1 MPDNCLAW
9 DMHAATHS
17 RCPESIVNVEEND
30 LRNMLLAF
38 IALFAMLNTPNAHSQ
53 TTSGL
58 VEIPAGVPIVDEAAD
73 RWNRLI
79 LLAKPQIASGDV
91 DQMALS
97 IRRAIA
103 KFPLVILATVQEDP
117 ENVSRRFRL
126 REIGVSYIA
135 AQNDRWVTVNSA
147 KASQLGIQLDLIS
160 SQILSQ
166 NESQLSNLRGIVATE
181 SLAIFDTP
189 SILLS
194 QGKHIDYTMRHF
206 IWVDKNTGKMGMVVW
221 LLSEDPKTKQR
232 VVADEILRYV
242 AAKTQEDRR
251 VHVDGQA
258 FFLGIPKRNAFALE
272 SMPPGKDF
280 AWSAEAKALAA
291 NPSYDTTTIER
302 FANLLSAILSPR

>member
-1 MPDNCLAW
+1 
-9 DMHAATHS
+9 
-17 RCPESIVNVEEND
+17 
-30 LRNMLLAF
+30 MLLAV
-38 IALFAMLNTPNAHSQ
+38 IALNAILNTPNARSQ
-53 TTSGL
+53 TTSAL
-58 VEIPAGVPIVDEAAD
+58 VEVPAGIPIVDEAAD

-91 DQMALS
+91 DQLATS
-97 IRRAIA
+97 IRKAIA

-117 ENVSRRFRL
+117 ENTSRRFRL

-135 AQNDRWVTVNSA
+135 AKNDRWVTVNSA

-166 NESQLSNLRGIVATE
+166 NESQLANLRGIVATE

-189 SILLS
+189 SILFN

-206 IWVDKNTGKMGMVVW
+206 IWVDKNTGKTGMVVW
-221 LLSEDPKTKQR
+221 LLIEDPKTKQK
-232 VVADEILRYV
+232 VVAEDVLRYV
-242 AAKTQEDRR
+242 AAKTQEERR

-280 AWSAEAKALAA
+280 TWTEEAKALAA
-291 NPSYDTTTIER
+291 IRSYDTVTIER
-302 FANLLSAILSPR
+302 LANLLNGILSQR